1 MSAAPDRTTA
11 LGETFA
17 MALAETGDFTQA
29 VSVQRDVLAAA
40 TNAGLAADASRIGR
54 NLRLYEQR
62 RPCRQ
67 PWADDDPVHAPG
79 PPIDPALR
87 SLLRAERG

>member
-1 MSAAPDRTTA
+1 MSASPERTTG

-17 MALAETGDFTQA
+17 MALAEAGDYAQA
-29 VSVQRDVLAAA
+29 ASVQREVLEAARR
-40 TNAGLAADASRIGR
+40 AGLAGEVRRMTR
-54 NLRLYEQR
+54 NLRLYEQG

-87 SLLRAERG
+87 AVLRADRS